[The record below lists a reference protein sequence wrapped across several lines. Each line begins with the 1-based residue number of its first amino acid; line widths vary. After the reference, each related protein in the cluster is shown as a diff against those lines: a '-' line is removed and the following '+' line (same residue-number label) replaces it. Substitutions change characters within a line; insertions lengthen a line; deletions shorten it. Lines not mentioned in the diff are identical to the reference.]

1 MGAPQPAHGAAVC
14 LPRVPLVGWPTRWQP
29 CSPASAGATLRATP
43 RRGNPARRARSPLL
57 GDGPQTGP
65 GPSAASRGQRL
76 PASQTSSEPQGGPP
90 ERPPSGSARALGSPS
105 PASHCTARGIPK
117 GRRQVSL
124 KRAPRTAQGRGQL
137 TGGRAGARR
146 WQLAIM
152 GGWLLESPNQTGELG
167 LWKVYLTLS
176 ARVTSCVSMRG
187 KDRPG
192 GWCKGLQGQKGGP
205 AWAWP

>member
-1 MGAPQPAHGAAVC
+1 MAALLPSVRRSDSEGHATQGEPCPQGAVAPPG
-14 LPRVPLVGWPTRWQP
+14 RWAP
-29 CSPASAGATLRATP
+29 
-43 RRGNPARRARSPLL
+43 
-57 GDGPQTGP
+57 DTGP

-90 ERPPSGSARALGSPS
+90 EPPPSGSARALGSPS
-105 PASHCTARGIPK
+105 PTSHCTARGIPK

-124 KRAPRTAQGRGQL
+124 KWAPRTAQGRGQL

-146 WQLAIM
+146 WQLAIT

-167 LWKVYLTLS
+167 LWKGYLTLS
-176 ARVTSCVSMRG
+176 ARVTSCVPMRG